1 MTETIQ
7 QLKEDIAI
15 LQQKLEHLEKPKS
28 DVEKAYKKV
37 YGEYPPTT
45 PSVSNS
51 EDERWSA
58 FRSGYYASQK
68 DCKVVEEP
76 KPETLLHILCEWCD
90 DDIDLP
96 CGELVNMIEEWLP
109 DRIEYEDEDY
119 DKGWNDAL
127 RTIKEKL
134 R

>member
-28 DVEKAYKKV
+28 DVEEAYKEV
-37 YGEYPPTT
+37 YGCYPPTT

-58 FRSGYYASQK
+58 FRSGYYASK
-68 DCKVVEEP
+68 EEYKVEEP
-76 KPETLLHILCEWCD
+76 KPKTLYWALTNLGSYDEDNCD
-90 DDIDLP
+90 EIADA
-96 CGELVNMIEEWLP
+96 VEEWLS
-109 DRIEYEDEDY
+109 DEIEWEYEDRDY

-127 RTIKEKL
+127 CTIKGKL